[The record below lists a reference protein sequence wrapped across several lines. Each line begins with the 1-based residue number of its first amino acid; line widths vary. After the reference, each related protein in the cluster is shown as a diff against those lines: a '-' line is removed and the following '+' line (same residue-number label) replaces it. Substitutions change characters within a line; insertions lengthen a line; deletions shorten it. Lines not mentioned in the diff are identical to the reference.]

1 MYQEAAYA
9 SFAFSTDAC
18 NHVSHYDVCATIFIL
33 CLGWLV
39 GADGDGDRAAP
50 SHSRHSLASCGASH
64 DLDPG
69 LIPKL
74 SLTSW

>member
-9 SFAFSTDAC
+9 SFAFSNDVF
-18 NHVSHYDVCATIFIL
+18 NHGSHYDICATIFIL

-39 GADGDGDRAAP
+39 EADGDGDRAAP
-50 SHSRHSLASCGASH
+50 SHPGIPPPSCGASH